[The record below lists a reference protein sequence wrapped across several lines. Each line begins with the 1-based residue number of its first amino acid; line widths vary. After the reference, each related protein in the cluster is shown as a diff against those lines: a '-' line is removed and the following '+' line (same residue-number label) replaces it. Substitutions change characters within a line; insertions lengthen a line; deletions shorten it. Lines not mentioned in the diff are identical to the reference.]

1 MTTEEFITIHRDDDV
16 RRLALKPQQGVDMR
30 FALRQIDGRQRAR
43 TKLPMWAECD
53 GILYPPHISMEQC
66 SSEKTAVYKRD
77 KLLPES
83 TEVKKNAH
91 FIDLTGGF
99 GVDFSYMSQGFGRAW
114 YVERQEHLCEMARH
128 NFSVLGM
135 ENAHVVCDTSESFLQ
150 SLPFSEEE
158 RKRTTIYL
166 DPARRDVNGRKTYA
180 IEDCTPDIVGLMPLL
195 REKAWRVIVK
205 LSPMLDH
212 REACRLVDGVS
223 EVHIVSV
230 KNECKE
236 LILVINDSDEPAK
249 VVCVNDDEVFE
260 SMLLPDG
267 DCQPMLPPVVTA
279 MPATGETLVV
289 PNASIMKSG
298 NFADFTAQFSCA
310 ALDRMSH
317 LFVAKNADFIGKIP
331 ARCFEILAV
340 SSLNKK
346 ELRKVLSVIPGGV
359 SRANIAVRNFPM
371 SADELRKRLRM
382 KDGGEFFIFG
392 TTILGEHRI
401 LVCRRR

>member
-16 RRLALKPQQGVDMR
+16 RRLALKPLLGVDMC
-30 FALRQIDGRQRAR
+30 FALQQIDYRQRAR

-77 KLLPES
+77 RLLPES
-83 TEVKKNAH
+83 KEVKKNAH

-99 GVDFSYMSQGFGRAW
+99 GVDFSYMSQGFGKAF
-114 YVERQEHLCEMARH
+114 YVERQEHLCETARH

-135 ENAHVVCDTSESFLQ
+135 DNAHVVCDTSESFLQ
-150 SLPFSEEE
+150 SLPSSEEE

-212 REACRLVDGVS
+212 REACRRVGGVS

-236 LILVINDSDEPAK
+236 LILVIDDRGEPAK

-260 SMLLPDG
+260 SMLMPDG
-267 DCQPMLPPVVTA
+267 DGLPTLPPVVTV
-279 MPATGETLVV
+279 MPVAGDALFV
-289 PNASIMKSG
+289 PNASVMKSG

-310 ALDRMSH
+310 ALDRMTH
-317 LFVAKNADFIGKIP
+317 LFIAKNADSIECFP
-331 ARCFEILAV
+331 DRVFEIIAL

-346 ELRKVLSVIPGGV
+346 EFKRALAGIPGGV

-371 SADELRKRLRM
+371 SADELRKRLKL
-382 KDGGEFFIFG
+382 KDGGEIFIFG
-392 TTILGEHRI
+392 TTVLGEHRI